1 MQLSFPI
8 FSDCCTIC
16 TWLQLKYSF
25 YDPFHKLMQNKH
37 RWENC
42 GIESCKWS
50 TDGGLIFP
58 SSSSPHPQ
66 CSTPKCEPFLNKK
79 ICYISVLKQWFWGL
93 FGWGFGSS
101 LPSVVLALLTDFLE
115 CLWLPSPS
123 AFILSSPVLKYVLF
137 LLTPCRSFFQ
147 NARGKFAKAESSK
160 HPVQRSAP
168 YHQCWWAVSLLQVL
182 EASSVSQVSTLKQM
196 SFLLWVNTTLLM

>member
-1 MQLSFPI
+1 M
-8 FSDCCTIC
+8 
-16 TWLQLKYSF
+16 
-25 YDPFHKLMQNKH
+25 MQNKH
-37 RWENC
+37 RWEKC
-42 GIESCKWS
+42 GSCKLS

-58 SSSSPHPQ
+58 SSCFPPPPPPPQ
-66 CSTPKCEPFLNKK
+66 CSSPKCEPFLNKN

-93 FGWGFGSS
+93 FGWGFGSC
-101 LPSVVLALLTDFLE
+101 LPSVVLALLIDFLK

-123 AFILSSPVLKYVLF
+123 SACTLSSSVWKYVLF

-160 HPVQRSAP
+160 HPIQGSAP

-182 EASSVSQVSTLKQM
+182 EASSIS
-196 SFLLWVNTTLLM
+196 